1 VHTVDELGITDLGDV
16 VAVRLVRTAPVLIFS
31 RALFGRSIQLGEPAI
46 DDGTAWTDHVSDRG
60 IPSSDPMT
68 CSGAPCKAR
77 FRPPVT
83 ALIVGTTGAT
93 LAAVI
98 GTSAAAATRLG
109 LLLRVVAA
117 SGAVLL
123 AACSSGSHH
132 TARSTKRTTASSTT
146 VVPTTTTA
154 APPITYQVKRG
165 DSLTA
170 LAQFFGVTPAVIV
183 AANHLNGD
191 QLTAGQVLQIPS
203 RPPAQ
208 LVVTPPDAPIGHAF
222 KLNLTGAK
230 AGEIVTLEIDTPDGG
245 KYSGSPHTTAQDG
258 SVTATYQTAS
268 GDTAGTYTVVA
279 TGDHGTSLRAT
290 FRAEPSAPTT

>member
-1 VHTVDELGITDLGDV
+1 MCT
-16 VAVRLVRTAPVLIFS
+16 LVL
-31 RALFGRSIQLGEPAI
+31 ALQIGRSGRDVLAPESHTTTRQPA
-46 DDGTAWTDHVSDRG
+46 A
-60 IPSSDPMT
+60 
-68 CSGAPCKAR
+68 
-77 FRPPVT
+77 
-83 ALIVGTTGAT
+83 ALIVRTTGAT

-98 GTSAAAATRLG
+98 GISATAATRLR

-132 TARSTKRTTASSTT
+132 AARSTKRTTASSTT
-146 VVPTTTTA
+146 VAPTTTTA

-170 LAQFFGVTPAVIV
+170 LAQFFGVTSAAVI
-183 AANHLNGD
+183 AANHLNGE
-191 QLTAGQVLQIPS
+191 QLTAGQVLQIPP

-208 LVVTPPDAPIGHAF
+208 LVITPPDAPIGHAF
-222 KLNLTGAK
+222 KLKLAGAK
-230 AGEIVTLEIDTPDGG
+230 AGEIVAFEIDTPDGG
-245 KYSGSPHTTAQDG
+245 KYSGSPHIAAQGG

-268 GDTAGTYTVVA
+268 GDIAGTYTVVA

-290 FRAEPSAPTT
+290 FRAEPGAPTT